1 MKLKRVVFTAA
12 PGIGGKLS
20 GMSADSADRQWESIE
35 LDRARTTV
43 ALVPA
48 DGSDVLLV
56 PWTMCKAASV
66 AVEDFTAPAPLPA
79 AKGK

>member
-1 MKLKRVVFTAA
+1 MKLKRVVFANA

-20 GMSADSADRQWESIE
+20 GMSADSGDKTWESIE
-35 LDRARTTV
+35 LDRGRTTV

-48 DGSDVLLV
+48 DGSDVILV
-56 PWTMCKAASV
+56 PWTMCKAASC
-66 AVEDFTAPAPLPA
+66 ALEDFTAPTVVT

>member
-1 MKLKRVVFTAA
+1 MKLKRVAFVNA

-20 GMSADSADRQWESIE
+20 GMSVDGEKDKNWESIE

-48 DGSDVLLV
+48 DGSDVVLV
-56 PWTMCKAASV
+56 PWVMCKAATV
-66 AVEDFTAPAPLPA
+66 ALEDFTKPAEPA

>member
-1 MKLKRVVFTAA
+1 MKLKRVVFANA

-20 GMSADSADRQWESIE
+20 GMSADSADARVWESIE

-48 DGSDVLLV
+48 DGGDVLLV
-56 PWTMCKAASV
+56 PWAMCKAASC
-66 AVEDFTAPAPLPA
+66 ALEDFTAPAVVP